1 MFELLKFDQVC
12 LSASISLLF
21 LLLIFV
27 KTHLFQVVK
36 SESDID
42 TKCRFLSFNITSIGR
57 KSDIDTKYLQSF
69 CINFTPPPPSPCPL
83 HPPCSPVQE
92 SVWCQEFYSLSPS
105 APSPCCLHP
114 PCSTRSLSRLS
125 LLMPSLLPLA

>member
-1 MFELLKFDQVC
+1 MFELVKFDQVG

-21 LLLIFV
+21 LLLLLILV

-42 TKCRFLSFNITSIGR
+42 TKCQFLSFNITSIGR

-83 HPPCSPVQE
+83 HPPCSPEYLLDYDVRRVISLKKVNDELPPVQDC
-92 SVWCQEFYSLSPS
+92 V
-105 APSPCCLHP
+105 
-114 PCSTRSLSRLS
+114 
-125 LLMPSLLPLA
+125 

>member
-1 MFELLKFDQVC
+1 MLKFDHVG

-21 LLLIFV
+21 LLLLILV
-27 KTHLFQVVK
+27 KTYLFQVVK

-42 TKCRFLSFNITSIGR
+42 TKFRFLSLNITSIGR

-83 HPPCSPVQE
+83 HPPCSPENLLDNDVWRVNMNDELPPVQDC
-92 SVWCQEFYSLSPS
+92 V
-105 APSPCCLHP
+105 
-114 PCSTRSLSRLS
+114 
-125 LLMPSLLPLA
+125 